1 MADSGAAQYP
11 NRDRPDGLLT
21 AMPLPEGLLNPI
33 AGDNPSGKSLRYDPV
48 YDKIR
53 EARREEDVL
62 PQGDWSREVKKAD
75 FLLVIKLT
83 TEALSTK
90 SKDLQLAAWLTEAI
104 IFRDHVAGL
113 REGLEL
119 LRGYMETFWDTL
131 YPEIDDGD
139 LEFRAGP
146 LAWVGSKLDG
156 AVRRLPLTKNKLDC
170 FKYQESR
177 RVGYEADSTAS
188 EEKAAARA
196 AAIAEKKCTG
206 EEFDEAVRATGD
218 AYYEK
223 LAADLVGALESLQ
236 LLETLS
242 DEKFGREAPSFANLR
257 AALEELQDI
266 VRQYHQPA
274 TEAGETEAAAEA
286 ETDEVAGDSGEIAG
300 SGAPAGKKRSGSVAA
315 EPADRDD
322 AMQRLT
328 LVAHFLRHES
338 PLNPVPYLL
347 LRAMRWGEL
356 RAAGASLNP
365 ALLEAPPT
373 EKRTLIKK
381 LSMEGNWAEVLE
393 NAEQAM
399 SMPCGRGWLDL
410 QRYAVRAC
418 EALGSE
424 YEPVA
429 TSIRSELKI
438 LLADYSDLLNSSLM
452 DDTPAANAETQTWL
466 RESILPPP
474 PAPPP
479 PAAEPEFIPA
489 VMSSVS
495 ASERANGEKAP
506 DVIEMAMKAARAG
519 KVQEAIGIL
528 TREIG
533 NERTGRGRF
542 QRHIQLANIF
552 LATKHEAIA
561 YPILVELAEEIERRK
576 LEEWEEPSV
585 VAQPLALLYRCA
597 EKLGRD
603 DAEKEKIYQKLC
615 RLDPGQALS
624 LR

>member
-1 MADSGAAQYP
+1 
-11 NRDRPDGLLT
+11 
-21 AMPLPEGLLNPI
+21 MPLPEGLLNPI
-33 AGDNPSGKSLRYDPV
+33 PGDNPSGKSLRYDPV

-75 FLLVIKLT
+75 FSLVIKLT

-104 IFRDHVAGL
+104 MFRDHIAGL
-113 REGLEL
+113 REGLDL
-119 LRGYMETFWDTL
+119 LRGFMETFWDTL

-146 LAWVGSKLDG
+146 LGWVGSKMDG
-156 AVRRLPLTKNKLDC
+156 AVRRLPITKSKLDY

-177 RVGYEADSTAS
+177 RIGYETDAVS

-196 AAIAEKKCTG
+196 TAIAEKKCTA
-206 EEFDEAVRATGD
+206 EEFDEAVKATGD

-223 LAADLVGALESLQ
+223 LAANLVAALESLQ
-236 LLETLS
+236 SLETLS
-242 DEKFGREAPSFANLR
+242 DEKFGREAPSYSNLR
-257 AALEELQDI
+257 TALEELQD
-266 VRQYHQPA
+266 VVKQYHKPA
-274 TEAGETEAAAEA
+274 EEAVEETTEAAAE
-286 ETDEVAGDSGEIAG
+286 EVVEEPVAA
-300 SGAPAGKKRSGSVAA
+300 ATSGSPAAKKKSVIA

-322 AMQRLT
+322 AMQRLAI
-328 LVAHFLRHES
+328 VAHFLRHEN
-338 PLNPVPYLL
+338 PLNPISYLL

-356 RAAGASLNP
+356 RAAGATLNP
-365 ALLEAPPT
+365 AVFDAPPT

-381 LSMEGNWAEVLE
+381 MSVEGDWAGVLE
-393 NAEQAM
+393 NSEQAM
-399 SMPCGRGWLDL
+399 SLPCGRGWLDL
-410 QRYAVRAC
+410 QRYVVRAC
-418 EALGSE
+418 ESLGSD

-429 TSIRSELKI
+429 AGIRAELRA
-438 LLADYSDLLNSSLM
+438 LLADYPDLLNASLM
-452 DDTPAANAETQTWL
+452 DDTPAANVETQTWL

-479 PAAEPEFIPA
+479 KEPEFVPA
-489 VMSSVS
+489 AMELPSPSDN
-495 ASERANGEKAP
+495 AKGEKPP
-506 DVIEMAMKAARAG
+506 DVIEIAMKAARAG

-552 LATKHEAIA
+552 LSTKHEAIA

-615 RLDPGQALS
+615 RLDPGQALA

>member
-1 MADSGAAQYP
+1 
-11 NRDRPDGLLT
+11 
-21 AMPLPEGLLNPI
+21 MPLPEGLLNPI
-33 AGDNPSGKSLRYDPV
+33 PGDNPSGKSLRYDPV

-53 EARREEDVL
+53 EARREDDVL
-62 PQGDWSREVKKAD
+62 PQGEWSREVKKAD
-75 FLLVIKLT
+75 FPLVIKLAS
-83 TEALSTK
+83 EALATK
-90 SKDLQLAAWLTEAI
+90 SKDLQLAAWLTEAVMS
-104 IFRDHVAGL
+104 RDHIPGL
-113 REGLEL
+113 REGLDL
-119 LRGYMETFWDTL
+119 LRGFMETFWDTL

-146 LAWVGSKLDG
+146 LGWVGSKLDAG
-156 AVRRLPLTKNKLDC
+156 VRRLPLTKSKLDF

-177 RVGYEADSTAS
+177 RVGYEADAVS

-196 AAIAEKKCTG
+196 TAIAEKKCTA

-223 LAADLVGALESLQ
+223 LAGNLTAALESLTS
-236 LLETLS
+236 LETLS
-242 DEKFGREAPSFANLR
+242 DEKFGREAPSYSSLR
-257 AALEELQDI
+257 TALEELQDF
-266 VRQYHQPA
+266 VRQYHKPA
-274 TEAGETEAAAEA
+274 EEVGEEPVEAPTEETVEESASPAGL
-286 ETDEVAGDSGEIAG
+286 
-300 SGAPAGKKRSGSVAA
+300 GAPAAKKKSVTA
-315 EPADRDD
+315 EPVDRED
-322 AMQRLT
+322 ALQRLAV
-328 LVAHFLRHES
+328 VAHFLRHES
-338 PLNPVPYLL
+338 PVNPVPYLL
-347 LRAMRWGEL
+347 LRALRWGEL
-356 RAAGASLNP
+356 RAAGSTLNP

-381 LSMEGNWAEVLE
+381 MSMDGDWAGVLE
-393 NAEQAM
+393 NSEQVM
-399 SMPCGRGWLDL
+399 SLPCGRGWIDL

-418 EALGSE
+418 ESLGSD
-424 YEPVA
+424 YEPVSA
-429 TSIRSELKI
+429 GIRSGLKA
-438 LLADYSDLLNSSLM
+438 LLGDYPDLLNSSLM

-466 RESILPPP
+466 KESILPPP
-474 PAPPP
+474 AAPAPS
-479 PAAEPEFIPA
+479 EPEFSPPA
-489 VMSSVS
+489 MSSSS
-495 ASERANGEKAP
+495 ASENNNGEKAA
-506 DVIEMAMKAARAG
+506 DVIELAMKAARAG

-528 TREIG
+528 TREMN

-576 LEEWEEPSV
+576 LEEWEEAAI

-615 RLDPGQALS
+615 RLDPGQALA

>member
-1 MADSGAAQYP
+1 
-11 NRDRPDGLLT
+11 
-21 AMPLPEGLLNPI
+21 MPLPEGLLNPI
-33 AGDNPSGKSLRYDPV
+33 PGDNPSGKTLRYDPV
-48 YDKIR
+48 YDKVR

-75 FLLVIKLT
+75 YPQVIKLT
-83 TEALSTK
+83 TEALITK

-104 IFRDHVAGL
+104 LFRDHVAGL
-113 REGLEL
+113 RECLDL
-119 LRGYMETFWDTL
+119 LKAYLETFWDTL

-156 AVRRLPLTKNKLDC
+156 PVRRLPLTKNKLDC

-177 RVGYEADSTAS
+177 RVGYEADSTSS
-188 EEKAAARA
+188 EEKVAARA
-196 AAIAEKKCTG
+196 TAIAEKKCTA

-223 LAADLVGALESLQ
+223 LSGDLVASQESLQALES
-236 LLETLS
+236 LS

-257 AALEELQDI
+257 GALEELQDI
-266 VRQYHQPA
+266 VKQYYHPA
-274 TEAGETEAAAEA
+274 PETTESETEIAEQT
-286 ETDEVAGDSGEIAG
+286 EEVTADSGA
-300 SGAPAGKKRSGSVAA
+300 SGTSTAPVARKRGGAMSV
-315 EPADRDD
+315 EPTDRDD
-322 AMQRLT
+322 AMNRLGI
-328 LVAHFLRHES
+328 VAHFLRHES
-338 PLNPVPYLL
+338 PVNPVPYLL

-356 RAAGASLNP
+356 RAAGPALNP
-365 ALLEAPPT
+365 AMLDAPPT

-381 LSMEGNWAEVLE
+381 LSMDGDWASVLE
-393 NAEQAM
+393 NAELAM
-399 SMPCGRGWLDL
+399 SLPCGRGWLDL
-410 QRYAVRAC
+410 QRYCVRAC
-418 EALGSE
+418 EAMGSE

-429 TSIRSELKI
+429 AGIRAELKA
-438 LLADYSDLLNSSLM
+438 LLADYPDLSNSSMM
-452 DDTPAANAETQTWL
+452 DDTPTANVETQTWL
-466 RESILPPP
+466 RETILPPATA
-474 PAPPP
+474 PAPS
-479 PAAEPEFIPA
+479 EPEFTPA
-489 VMSSVS
+489 ATLPST
-495 ASERANGEKAP
+495 AAGNGNAEKAP
-506 DVIEMAMKAARAG
+506 DVVELAMKAARAG

-561 YPILVELAEEIERRK
+561 YPILVELAEEIDRRK

-615 RLDPGQALS
+615 RLDPAQALS

>member
-1 MADSGAAQYP
+1 
-11 NRDRPDGLLT
+11 
-21 AMPLPEGLLNPI
+21 MPLPEGLLNPI
-33 AGDNPSGKSLRYDPV
+33 PGGNPSGKTLRYDPV
-48 YDKIR
+48 YDKVR
-53 EARREEDVL
+53 EARREEEVL

-75 FLLVIKLT
+75 FPLVIKLT

-90 SKDLQLAAWLTEAI
+90 SKDLQLAAWLTEAVM
-104 IFRDHVAGL
+104 FRDHIAGL
-113 REGLEL
+113 REGLDL
-119 LRGYMETFWDTL
+119 LRGFMETFWDTL

-146 LAWVGSKLDG
+146 LGWVGSKLDG
-156 AVRRLPLTKNKLDC
+156 PVRRLPLTRSKFDY

-177 RVGYEADSTAS
+177 RVGYEADAVS

-196 AAIAEKKCTG
+196 VAIAEKKCTA

-223 LAADLVGALESLQ
+223 LAANLVAALESLES
-236 LLETLS
+236 LETLS
-242 DEKFGREAPSFANLR
+242 DEKFGREAPSFSNLR
-257 AALEELQDI
+257 TALEELQDF
-266 VRQYHQPA
+266 VKQYHKPA
-274 TEAGETEAAAEA
+274 E
-286 ETDEVAGDSGEIAG
+286 EVAEETVEAPSEEAVEETASTAA
-300 SGAPAGKKRSGSVAA
+300 SGASAGKKKSVTA

-322 AMQRLT
+322 AVQRLT
-328 LVAHFLRHES
+328 VVAHFLRHES

-347 LRAMRWGEL
+347 LRALRWGEL
-356 RAAGASLNP
+356 RAAGAALNP

-381 LSMEGNWAEVLE
+381 MSMEGDWAGVLE
-393 NAEQAM
+393 NSEQAM
-399 SMPCGRGWLDL
+399 SLPCGRGWIDL

-418 EALGSE
+418 ESLGSE

-429 TSIRSELKI
+429 AGIRSGLKA
-438 LLADYSDLLNSSLM
+438 LLTDYPDLLNSSLM

-466 RESILPPP
+466 RESIV
-474 PAPPP
+474 PP
-479 PAAEPEFIPA
+479 PAAAAPSEPEFSPA
-489 VMSSVS
+489 AMS
-495 ASERANGEKAP
+495 ASSQSENANGEKPA
-506 DVIEMAMKAARAG
+506 DVIEVAMKAARAG

-528 TREIG
+528 TREMN

-561 YPILVELAEEIERRK
+561 YPILVELADEIERRK
-576 LEEWEEPSV
+576 LEEWEEAAI

-615 RLDPGQALS
+615 RLDPGQALA

>member
-1 MADSGAAQYP
+1 
-11 NRDRPDGLLT
+11 
-21 AMPLPEGLLNPI
+21 MPLPEGLLNPI
-33 AGDNPSGKSLRYDPV
+33 PGDNPSGKTLRYDPV

-62 PQGDWSREVKKAD
+62 PQGEWSREVKKAD
-75 FLLVIKLT
+75 YPLVIKLT
-83 TEALSTK
+83 SEALSTK
-90 SKDLQLAAWLTEAI
+90 SKDLQLVAWLTEAI
-104 IFRDHVAGL
+104 LFRDHIAGL
-113 REGLEL
+113 REGLDL
-119 LRGYMETFWDTL
+119 LRGFMQTFWDTL
-131 YPEIDDGD
+131 YPEIDEGD

-156 AVRRLPLTKNKLDC
+156 AVHRLPITASKLDY

-177 RVGYEADSTAS
+177 RIGYEADAS
-188 EEKAAARA
+188 ANEAKAIERA
-196 AAIAEKKCTG
+196 AAVAEKKCTA
-206 EEFDEAVRATGD
+206 EEFDESVRVTGG

-223 LAADLVGALESLQ
+223 LSANLVAALESLQ

-257 AALEELQDI
+257 TALEELQDF
-266 VRQYHQPA
+266 VKQYHKPA
-274 TEAGETEAAAEA
+274 QEVTEEVAEAPAGESVEETSTPAA
-286 ETDEVAGDSGEIAG
+286 
-300 SGAPAGKKRSGSVAA
+300 SGAPAARKKSLTA

-322 AMQRLT
+322 ALQRLAI
-328 LVAHFLRHES
+328 VAHFLRHES
-338 PLNPVPYLL
+338 AVNPVPYLL
-347 LRAMRWGEL
+347 LRALRWGEL
-356 RAAGASLNP
+356 RAAGATLNP

-381 LSMEGNWAEVLE
+381 MSVEGDWAGVLE

-399 SMPCGRGWLDL
+399 SLACGRGWIDL

-418 EALGSE
+418 EALGSD
-424 YEPVA
+424 YGPVA
-429 TSIRSELKI
+429 AGIRSGLKA
-438 LLADYSDLLNSSLM
+438 LLTDYPDLLNSSLM
-452 DDTPAANAETQTWL
+452 DDTPAANAETQAWL
-466 RESILPPP
+466 KESIMPPLPPSP
-474 PAPPP
+474 TSN
-479 PAAEPEFIPA
+479 EPEFVPA
-489 VMSSVS
+489 AMSSS
-495 ASERANGEKAP
+495 SQSESANGEKAA
-506 DVIEMAMKAARAG
+506 DVIELAMKAARAG
-519 KVQEAIGIL
+519 KVQEAIGML
-528 TREIG
+528 TREMN

-552 LATKHEAIA
+552 LSTKHEAIA

-576 LEEWEEPSV
+576 LEEWEEAAI

-615 RLDPGQALS
+615 RLDPGQALA

>member
-1 MADSGAAQYP
+1 
-11 NRDRPDGLLT
+11 
-21 AMPLPEGLLNPI
+21 MPLPEGLLNPI
-33 AGDNPSGKSLRYDPV
+33 PGDNPSGKTLRYDPV

-62 PQGDWSREVKKAD
+62 PQGEWSREVKKAD
-75 FLLVIKLT
+75 YLVVIKLS

-90 SKDLQLAAWLTEAI
+90 SKDLQLAAWLTEAVM
-104 IFRDHVAGL
+104 FRDHLAGL
-113 REGLEL
+113 CEGLDL
-119 LRGYMETFWDTL
+119 LRGYLEKFWDTL

-139 LEFRAGP
+139 LEFRSAP
-146 LAWVGSKLDG
+146 LGWVGSKLDVG
-156 AVRRLPLTKNKLDC
+156 VRRLPLTKSKLDY

-177 RVGYEADSTAS
+177 RVGYEADAVG

-196 AAIAEKKCTG
+196 TAIAEKKCTA

-223 LAADLVGALESLQ
+223 LAANLLAALESLQ
-236 LLETLS
+236 SLETLS
-242 DEKFGREAPSFANLR
+242 DEKFGREAPGYGNLR
-257 AALEELQDI
+257 TALEELQDM
-266 VRQYHQPA
+266 VKQYHKPA
-274 TEAGETEAAAEA
+274 EEVTEETSETPADSAADAPA
-286 ETDEVAGDSGEIAG
+286 ASAAT
-300 SGAPAGKKRSGSVAA
+300 GAPGAKKKSVTA

-328 LVAHFLRHES
+328 VVAHFLRHES
-338 PLNPVPYLL
+338 PVNPIPYLL
-347 LRAMRWGEL
+347 LRALRWGEL
-356 RAAGASLNP
+356 RAAGATLNP

-381 LSMEGNWAEVLE
+381 MSMEGDWAGVLE
-393 NAEQAM
+393 NSEQAM
-399 SMPCGRGWLDL
+399 SLSCGRGWLDL

-418 EALGSE
+418 ESLGSE

-429 TSIRSELKI
+429 SGIRSGLKA
-438 LLADYSDLLNSSLM
+438 LLADYPDLLNSSLM
-452 DDTPAANAETQTWL
+452 DDTPAANAETQTWFK
-466 RESILPPP
+466 ESIFPS
-474 PAPPP
+474 PAGSAPS
-479 PAAEPEFIPA
+479 EPEFA
-489 VMSSVS
+489 STAMSSRLP
-495 ASERANGEKAP
+495 SENANGEKAA
-506 DVIEMAMKAARAG
+506 DGIELAMKAARAG

-528 TREIG
+528 TREMN

-542 QRHIQLANIF
+542 RRHIQLANIF
-552 LATKHEAIA
+552 LVTKHEAIA

-576 LEEWEEPSV
+576 LEEWEEAAI

-615 RLDPGQALS
+615 RLDPGQALA

>member
-1 MADSGAAQYP
+1 
-11 NRDRPDGLLT
+11 
-21 AMPLPEGLLNPI
+21 MPLPEGLLNPI
-33 AGDNPSGKSLRYDPV
+33 PGDNPSGKTLRYDGV

-75 FLLVIKLT
+75 FPLVIKLA

-90 SKDLQLAAWLTEAI
+90 SKDLQLAAWLTEAVM
-104 IFRDHVAGL
+104 FRDHIAGL
-113 REGLEL
+113 REGLDL
-119 LRGYMETFWDTL
+119 LRGFMETFWDTL
-131 YPEIDDGD
+131 YPEIEDGD

-146 LAWVGSKLDG
+146 LGWVGSKLDG
-156 AVRRLPLTKNKLDC
+156 LVRRLPLTKNKFDY

-177 RVGYEADSTAS
+177 RVGYEADAAS

-196 AAIAEKKCTG
+196 TAIAEKKCTA

-223 LAADLVGALESLQ
+223 LSANLVAALESLRS
-236 LLETLS
+236 LETLS
-242 DEKFGREAPSFANLR
+242 DEKFGREAPSYANLR
-257 AALEELQDI
+257 TALEELQDF
-266 VRQYHQPA
+266 VNQYHKPAGEA
-274 TEAGETEAAAEA
+274 TEETAETPAEETEAAATA
-286 ETDEVAGDSGEIAG
+286 R
-300 SGAPAGKKRSGSVAA
+300 SGAPATKKKSVAA

-328 LVAHFLRHES
+328 VVAHFLRHES

-347 LRAMRWGEL
+347 LRALRWGEL
-356 RAAGASLNP
+356 RAGGATLNP

-381 LSMEGNWAEVLE
+381 MAMEGDWAGVLE
-393 NAEQAM
+393 NSELAM
-399 SMPCGRGWLDL
+399 SLPCGRGWIDL

-418 EALGSE
+418 ESLGAE

-429 TSIRSELKI
+429 GGIRSELRA
-438 LLADYSDLLNSSLM
+438 LVSDYPDLLNSSLM

-466 RESILPPP
+466 KESILL
-474 PAPPP
+474 P
-479 PAAEPEFIPA
+479 PAASASSEPEFIPA
-489 VMSSVS
+489 MSSGS
-495 ASERANGEKAP
+495 HSENANGEKAP
-506 DVIEMAMKAARAG
+506 DLVELAMKAARAG

-528 TREIG
+528 TREMN

-561 YPILVELAEEIERRK
+561 YPILVELADEIERRK
-576 LEEWEEPSV
+576 LEEWEEAAI

-615 RLDPGQALS
+615 RLDPGQALA

>member
-1 MADSGAAQYP
+1 
-11 NRDRPDGLLT
+11 
-21 AMPLPEGLLNPI
+21 MPLPEGLLTPI
-33 AGDNPSGKSLRYDPV
+33 PGDNPSGKTLRYDPV

-75 FLLVIKLT
+75 FPLVIKLT
-83 TEALSTK
+83 IEALSTK

-104 IFRDHVAGL
+104 LFRDHIPGL
-113 REGLEL
+113 REGLDL
-119 LRGYMETFWDTL
+119 LRVYMETFWDTL

-146 LAWVGSKLDG
+146 LAWVGSKLDV
-156 AVRRLPLTKNKLDC
+156 AVRRLPITKNKLDY

-177 RVGYEADSTAS
+177 RVGYEADAAS

-196 AAIAEKKCTG
+196 TAIAEKKCTA
-206 EEFDEAVRATGD
+206 EEFDEAVKVTGD

-223 LAADLVGALESLQ
+223 LSANLVAALEALQ
-236 LLETLS
+236 ALETLS
-242 DEKFGREAPSFANLR
+242 DEKFGREAPSYSNLR
-257 AALEELQDI
+257 TSLEELQDV

-274 TEAGETEAAAEA
+274 ASAE
-286 ETDEVAGDSGEIAG
+286 ETDASAGTGTEEVAEDSSANAPAAG
-300 SGAPAGKKRSGSVAA
+300 SGTPAAKKKSVSA

-328 LVAHFLRHES
+328 IVAHFLRHES
-338 PLNPVPYLL
+338 PLNPVSYLL

-356 RAAGASLNP
+356 RAAGAALNP

-381 LSMEGNWAEVLE
+381 MSMEGDWAGVLE
-393 NAEQAM
+393 NSEQAM
-399 SMPCGRGWLDL
+399 SLSCGRGWIDL
-410 QRYAVRAC
+410 QRYVVRAC
-418 EALGSE
+418 ESLGSD

-429 TSIRSELKI
+429 AGVRASLKA
-438 LLADYSDLLNSSLM
+438 LLTDYPDLLNASLM

-466 RESILPPP
+466 RESILPAP
-474 PAPPP
+474 PAPAPS
-479 PAAEPEFIPA
+479 EPEFVPA
-489 VMSSVS
+489 AMDTAPSPDG
-495 ASERANGEKAP
+495 AKADKGP
-506 DVIEMAMKAARAG
+506 DVVEIAMKAARAG
-519 KVQEAIGIL
+519 KVQEAIGLL

-552 LATKHEAIA
+552 LSTKHEAIA
-561 YPILVELAEEIERRK
+561 YPILVELAEEIDRRK

-615 RLDPGQALS
+615 RLDPGQALA

>member
-1 MADSGAAQYP
+1 
-11 NRDRPDGLLT
+11 
-21 AMPLPEGLLNPI
+21 MPLPEGLLNPI
-33 AGDNPSGKSLRYDPV
+33 PGDNPSGKTLRYDPV

-75 FLLVIKLT
+75 FPLVIKLT

-90 SKDLQLAAWLTEAI
+90 SKDLQLAAWLTEAVV
-104 IFRDHVAGL
+104 FRDHIAGL
-113 REGLEL
+113 REGLDL
-119 LRGYMETFWDTL
+119 LRGFMETFWDTL

-156 AVRRLPLTKNKLDC
+156 GVRRLPLTKSKLDY

-177 RVGYEADSTAS
+177 RVGYEADAVS

-196 AAIAEKKCTG
+196 AAIAEKKCTA
-206 EEFDEAVRATGD
+206 EEFDEAVKATGD

-223 LAADLVGALESLQ
+223 LASNLVAALESLQ

-257 AALEELQDI
+257 TALEEVQDL
-266 VRQYHQPA
+266 VKQYHKPA
-274 TEAGETEAAAEA
+274 EEVVEETAEAPAEEVVDEAAAPA
-286 ETDEVAGDSGEIAG
+286 VAGASA
-300 SGAPAGKKRSGSVAA
+300 AKKKSVTA

-322 AMQRLT
+322 ALQRLAI
-328 LVAHFLRHES
+328 VAHFLRHES
-338 PLNPVPYLL
+338 PANPVSYLL
-347 LRAMRWGEL
+347 LRALRWGEL
-356 RAAGASLNP
+356 RGAGAALNP

-381 LSMEGNWAEVLE
+381 MSMEGDWAGVLE

-399 SMPCGRGWLDL
+399 SLPCGRGWIDL

-418 EALGSE
+418 ESLGSD

-429 TSIRSELKI
+429 AGIRSELKA
-438 LLADYSDLLNSSLM
+438 LLADYPDLLNSSLM

-466 RESILPPP
+466 KESILPPP
-474 PAPPP
+474 AAPAPSEPKFV
-479 PAAEPEFIPA
+479 PAS
-489 VMSSVS
+489 VSSSSVS
-495 ASERANGEKAP
+495 ESANGEKAP
-506 DVIEMAMKAARAG
+506 DVIELAMKAARAG
-519 KVQEAIGIL
+519 KVQEAIGML
-528 TREIG
+528 TREL
-533 NERTGRGRF
+533 NSERTGRGRF
-542 QRHIQLANIF
+542 QRHIQLANVF
-552 LATKHEAIA
+552 LSTKHEAIA

-576 LEEWEEPSV
+576 LEEWEEAAI

-615 RLDPGQALS
+615 RLDPGQALA

>member
-1 MADSGAAQYP
+1 
-11 NRDRPDGLLT
+11 
-21 AMPLPEGLLNPI
+21 MPLPEGLLNPI
-33 AGDNPSGKSLRYDPV
+33 PGDNPSGKTLRYDPV

-75 FLLVIKLT
+75 FPLVIKLT

-104 IFRDHVAGL
+104 MFRDHIVGL
-113 REGLEL
+113 REGLDL
-119 LRGYMETFWDTL
+119 LRGFMETFWDTL
-131 YPEIDDGD
+131 YPEIDEGD

-156 AVRRLPLTKNKLDC
+156 GVRRLPLTKNKLDY

-177 RVGYEADSTAS
+177 RVGYEADAVS

-196 AAIAEKKCTG
+196 TAIAEKKCTA
-206 EEFDEAVRATGD
+206 EEFDEAVKVTGD

-223 LAADLVGALESLQ
+223 LAGNLVAALESLQ
-236 LLETLS
+236 ALETLS

-257 AALEELQDI
+257 TALEEVQDL
-266 VRQYHQPA
+266 VKQYHKPA
-274 TEAGETEAAAEA
+274 EEVTEEPAEAPAEEAAE
-286 ETDEVAGDSGEIAG
+286 ESVAATA
-300 SGAPAGKKRSGSVAA
+300 SGAPAARKKSVAA
-315 EPADRDD
+315 EPADRED
-322 AMQRLT
+322 AVQRLAI
-328 LVAHFLRHES
+328 VAHFLRHES
-338 PLNPVPYLL
+338 PVNPVPYLL
-347 LRAMRWGEL
+347 LRALRWGEL
-356 RAAGASLNP
+356 RAGGATLNP

-381 LSMEGNWAEVLE
+381 MSMDGDWAGVLE
-393 NAEQAM
+393 NSEQAM
-399 SMPCGRGWLDL
+399 SLPCGRGWIDL

-418 EALGSE
+418 ESLGSD

-429 TSIRSELKI
+429 AGIRSALRA
-438 LLADYSDLLNSSLM
+438 LLADYPDLLNSSLM
-452 DDTPAANAETQTWL
+452 DDTPAANLETQTWL
-466 RESILPPP
+466 KENVLPP
-474 PAPPP
+474 PAPPAP
-479 PAAEPEFIPA
+479 SEPEFAPA
-489 VMSSVS
+489 AALTSSS
-495 ASERANGEKAP
+495 SESANGEKTP
-506 DVIEMAMKAARAG
+506 DVIELAMKAARAG
-519 KVQEAIGIL
+519 KVQEAIGML
-528 TREIG
+528 TREMN

-542 QRHIQLANIF
+542 QRHIQLANVF

-576 LEEWEEPSV
+576 LEEWEEAAI

-603 DAEKEKIYQKLC
+603 DTEKEKIYQKLC

>member
-1 MADSGAAQYP
+1 
-11 NRDRPDGLLT
+11 
-21 AMPLPEGLLNPI
+21 MPLPDGLLNPI
-33 AGDNPSGKSLRYDPV
+33 PGDNPSGKTLRYDPV

-75 FLLVIKLT
+75 FPLVLKLT
-83 TEALSTK
+83 TEALSNK

-104 IFRDHVAGL
+104 LFRDHVAGL
-113 REGLEL
+113 REGLDL
-119 LRGYMETFWDTL
+119 LRGLMEAFWDTL

-146 LAWVGSKLDG
+146 LGWVGSKLDV
-156 AVRRLPLTKNKLDC
+156 AVRRLPITKSKLDY

-177 RVGYEADSTAS
+177 RVGYEADAVS

-196 AAIAEKKCTG
+196 AAIAEKKCTA

-223 LAADLVGALESLQ
+223 LAANLTAALESLQ
-236 LLETLS
+236 SLETLS
-242 DEKFGREAPSFANLR
+242 DEKFGKEAPSFSNLR
-257 AALEELQDI
+257 TALDELQDF
-266 VRQYHQPA
+266 VKQYHKPA
-274 TEAGETEAAAEA
+274 EEVTEEPAETPAEDAAEETAAA
-286 ETDEVAGDSGEIAG
+286 GG
-300 SGAPAGKKRSGSVAA
+300 SAAPAAKKKSVTA

-322 AMQRLT
+322 AMQRLAI
-328 LVAHFLRHES
+328 VAHFLRHES

-356 RAAGASLNP
+356 RAAGATLNP

-381 LSMEGNWAEVLE
+381 MSMEADWAGVLE

-399 SMPCGRGWLDL
+399 SLPCGRGWLDL
-410 QRYAVRAC
+410 QRYSVRAC
-418 EALGSE
+418 ESLGSE

-429 TSIRSELKI
+429 AGVRSELKS
-438 LLADYSDLLNSSLM
+438 LLADYPDLLNSSLM

-466 RESILPPP
+466 KESILPPP
-474 PAPPP
+474 PPPP
-479 PAAEPEFIPA
+479 AEPEFAPA
-489 VMSSVS
+489 TPPS
-495 ASERANGEKAP
+495 AQSECANGEKAP
-506 DVIEMAMKAARAG
+506 DVTEMAMKAARAG

-603 DAEKEKIYQKLC
+603 DAEKQKIYQKLC
-615 RLDPGQALS
+615 RLDPGQALA

>member
-1 MADSGAAQYP
+1 
-11 NRDRPDGLLT
+11 
-21 AMPLPEGLLNPI
+21 MPLPEGLLNPI
-33 AGDNPSGKSLRYDPV
+33 PGDNPSGKTLRYDPV

-62 PQGDWSREVKKAD
+62 PQGEWSREVKKAD
-75 FLLVIKLT
+75 FPLVIKLA

-90 SKDLQLAAWLTEAI
+90 SKDLQLAAWLTEAVM
-104 IFRDHVAGL
+104 FRDHVAGL
-113 REGLEL
+113 REGLDL
-119 LRGYMETFWDTL
+119 LRGFMETFWDTL

-146 LAWVGSKLDG
+146 LAWVGSKLDA
-156 AVRRLPLTKNKLDC
+156 AVRRLPITKGKLDY

-177 RVGYEADSTAS
+177 RVGYEADAVS
-188 EEKAAARA
+188 EEKEAARA
-196 AAIAEKKCTG
+196 AAIAEKKCTA

-223 LAADLVGALESLQ
+223 LAANLAAALESLQ
-236 LLETLS
+236 SLETLS
-242 DEKFGREAPSFANLR
+242 DEKFGREAPSFSNLR
-257 AALEELQDI
+257 TALDELQDL
-266 VRQYHQPA
+266 VKQYHKPA
-274 TEAGETEAAAEA
+274 EEVTEEAAETPAEEAA
-286 ETDEVAGDSGEIAG
+286 EETAAAGG
-300 SGAPAGKKRSGSVAA
+300 SAAPAAKKKSVTS
-315 EPADRDD
+315 EPADRDE
-322 AMQRLT
+322 AMQRLAI
-328 LVAHFLRHES
+328 VAHFLRHES
-338 PLNPVPYLL
+338 SVNPVPYLL
-347 LRAMRWGEL
+347 LRALRWGEL
-356 RAAGASLNP
+356 RAAGATLNP
-365 ALLEAPPT
+365 ALLEAPPS

-381 LSMEGNWAEVLE
+381 MSMESDWAGVLE
-393 NAEQAM
+393 NSEQAM
-399 SMPCGRGWLDL
+399 SLPCGRGWLDL
-410 QRYAVRAC
+410 QRYVVRAC
-418 EALGSE
+418 ESLGSE

-429 TSIRSELKI
+429 AGIRSELKA
-438 LLADYSDLLNSSLM
+438 LLADYPDLLNSSLM

-466 RESILPPP
+466 KESILPPP
-474 PAPPP
+474 PQPPP
-479 PAAEPEFIPA
+479 PAEPEFVPA
-489 VMSSVS
+489 AMPSSS
-495 ASERANGEKAP
+495 RSDSANGEKAP
-506 DVIEMAMKAARAG
+506 DVIESAMKAARAG

-561 YPILVELAEEIERRK
+561 YPILVELADEIERRK

-603 DAEKEKIYQKLC
+603 DAEKQKIYQKLC
-615 RLDPGQALS
+615 RLDPGQALA

>member
-1 MADSGAAQYP
+1 
-11 NRDRPDGLLT
+11 
-21 AMPLPEGLLNPI
+21 MPLPEGLLNPI
-33 AGDNPSGKSLRYDPV
+33 PGDNPSGKTLRYDGV

-75 FLLVIKLT
+75 FPLVIKLAS
-83 TEALSTK
+83 EALSTK
-90 SKDLQLAAWLTEAI
+90 SKDLQLAAWLTEAVM
-104 IFRDHVAGL
+104 FRDHIRGL
-113 REGLEL
+113 QEGLDL
-119 LRGYMETFWDTL
+119 LRGFMETFWDTL
-131 YPEIDDGD
+131 YPEIEDGD

-146 LAWVGSKLDG
+146 LGWVGSKLDV
-156 AVRRLPLTKNKLDC
+156 AVRRLPLTKSKFDY

-177 RVGYEADSTAS
+177 RVGYEADAVS
-188 EEKAAARA
+188 EDRAAARA
-196 AAIAEKKCTG
+196 TAIAEKKCTA
-206 EEFDEAVRATGD
+206 EEFDDAVRATGD

-223 LAADLVGALESLQ
+223 LSANLVAALGSLQ
-236 LLETLS
+236 SLETLS
-242 DEKFGREAPSFANLR
+242 DEKFGREAPSYANLR
-257 AALEELQDI
+257 TALEELQDF
-266 VRQYHQPA
+266 VSQYHKPVEEA
-274 TEAGETEAAAEA
+274 TEETA
-286 ETDEVAGDSGEIAG
+286 ETRADETADEVAAG
-300 SGAPAGKKRSGSVAA
+300 VASGAPATKKKSVAA

-328 LVAHFLRHES
+328 VVAHFLRHES

-347 LRAMRWGEL
+347 LRAVRWGEL
-356 RAAGASLNP
+356 RAAGATLNP

-381 LSMEGNWAEVLE
+381 MSMEGDWAGVLE
-393 NAEQAM
+393 NSELAM
-399 SMPCGRGWLDL
+399 SLPCGRGWIDL

-418 EALGSE
+418 ESLGAE

-429 TSIRSELKI
+429 AGIRSELRA
-438 LLADYSDLLNSSLM
+438 LLADYPDLLNSSLM

-466 RESILPPP
+466 KESILLPSAG
-474 PAPPP
+474 PASS
-479 PAAEPEFIPA
+479 ESEFTSVA
-489 VMSSVS
+489 MSSGS
-495 ASERANGEKAP
+495 QLENSNGEKAP
-506 DVIEMAMKAARAG
+506 DVVELAMKAARAG
-519 KVQEAIGIL
+519 KVAEAIGML
-528 TREIG
+528 TREMS

-561 YPILVELAEEIERRK
+561 YPILVELADEIERRK
-576 LEEWEEPSV
+576 LEEWEEAAI

-603 DAEKEKIYQKLC
+603 DAEREKIYQKLC
-615 RLDPGQALS
+615 RLDPGQALA

>member
-1 MADSGAAQYP
+1 
-11 NRDRPDGLLT
+11 
-21 AMPLPEGLLNPI
+21 MPLPEGLLNPI
-33 AGDNPSGKSLRYDPV
+33 PGDNPSGKTLRYDPV

-75 FLLVIKLT
+75 FPVVIKLT

-104 IFRDHVAGL
+104 MFRDHIAGL
-113 REGLEL
+113 REGLDL
-119 LRGYMETFWDTL
+119 LRGFMETFWDTL

-156 AVRRLPLTKNKLDC
+156 GVRRLPLTKNKLDY

-177 RVGYEADSTAS
+177 RVGYEADAVS

-196 AAIAEKKCTG
+196 TAITEKKCTA
-206 EEFDEAVRATGD
+206 EEFDEAVKVTGD

-223 LAADLVGALESLQ
+223 LAGNLVAALESLQ

-257 AALEELQDI
+257 TALEEVQDL
-266 VRQYHQPA
+266 VKQYHKPA
-274 TEAGETEAAAEA
+274 EEVTEESAEA
-286 ETDEVAGDSGEIAG
+286 LAEEAVEESVAASA
-300 SGAPAGKKRSGSVAA
+300 SGAPAAKKKSLTA

-322 AMQRLT
+322 ALQRLAI
-328 LVAHFLRHES
+328 VAHFLRHES
-338 PLNPVPYLL
+338 PVNPVPYLL
-347 LRAMRWGEL
+347 LRALRWGEL
-356 RAAGASLNP
+356 RAAGSTLNP

-381 LSMEGNWAEVLE
+381 MSMEGDWAGVLE
-393 NAEQAM
+393 NSEQAM
-399 SMPCGRGWLDL
+399 SLPCGRGWIDL

-418 EALGSE
+418 ESLGSD

-429 TSIRSELKI
+429 AGIRSSLRA
-438 LLADYSDLLNSSLM
+438 LLADYPDLLNSSLM
-452 DDTPAANAETQTWL
+452 DDTPAANLETQTWL
-466 RESILPPP
+466 KESILPPP
-474 PAPPP
+474 PAPLGPS
-479 PAAEPEFIPA
+479 EPEFAPSA
-489 VMSSVS
+489 ALTSSPPES
-495 ASERANGEKAP
+495 ANGEKTP
-506 DVIEMAMKAARAG
+506 DVIELAMKAARAG
-519 KVQEAIGIL
+519 KVQEAIGML
-528 TREIG
+528 TREMN

-542 QRHIQLANIF
+542 QRHIQLANVF

-576 LEEWEEPSV
+576 LEEWEEAAI

>member
-1 MADSGAAQYP
+1 
-11 NRDRPDGLLT
+11 
-21 AMPLPEGLLNPI
+21 MPLPEGLLNPI
-33 AGDNPSGKSLRYDPV
+33 PGDNPSGKSLRYDPV

-75 FLLVIKLT
+75 FLLVIKLS

-104 IFRDHVAGL
+104 MFRDHVAGL
-113 REGLEL
+113 REGLDL
-119 LRGYMETFWDTL
+119 LRGFMETFWDTL

-139 LEFRAGP
+139 LEFRSGP

-156 AVRRLPLTKNKLDC
+156 SVRRLPLTRNKLDC

-196 AAIAEKKCTG
+196 AAIAEKKCTA

-223 LAADLVGALESLQ
+223 LTADLVAALESLQ
-236 LLETLS
+236 ALETLS
-242 DEKFGREAPSFANLR
+242 DEKFGREAPSFSSLR
-257 AALEELQDI
+257 TALEELQDI
-266 VRQYHQPA
+266 VKQYHNPV
-274 TEAGETEAAAEA
+274 TEAVETEAVSEA
-286 ETDEVAGDSGEIAG
+286 QAGEVPGDSAAAG
-300 SGAPAGKKRSGSVAA
+300 PGGAAGKKRSGSVAA

-328 LVAHFLRHES
+328 IVAQFLRRES
-338 PLNPVPYLL
+338 PVNPVPYLL

-356 RAAGASLNP
+356 RAAGAALNP
-365 ALLEAPPT
+365 AMLEAPPT

-381 LSMEGNWAEVLE
+381 MSMEGDWAGVLE
-393 NAEQAM
+393 NSEQAM
-399 SMPCGRGWLDL
+399 SLPCGRGWLDL
-410 QRYAVRAC
+410 QRYCVRAC

-424 YEPVA
+424 YEAVA
-429 TSIRSELKI
+429 AGIRAELKT
-438 LLADYSDLLNSSLM
+438 LLVDYPDLLSSSLM

-466 RESILPPP
+466 KESILPPP
-474 PAPPP
+474 PLPPS
-479 PAAEPEFIPA
+479 EPEFVPA
-489 VMSSVS
+489 SMSSGS
-495 ASERANGEKAP
+495 QADSANGEKAP
-506 DVIEMAMKAARAG
+506 DIIEMAMKAARAG

-528 TREIG
+528 TREMN

>member
-1 MADSGAAQYP
+1 
-11 NRDRPDGLLT
+11 
-21 AMPLPEGLLNPI
+21 MPLPEGLLNPI
-33 AGDNPSGKSLRYDPV
+33 PGDNPSGNTLRYDPV

-75 FLLVIKLT
+75 YPVVIKLT

-104 IFRDHVAGL
+104 LYRDHIAGL
-113 REGLEL
+113 REGLDL
-119 LRGYMETFWDTL
+119 LRGLMETFWDTL

-139 LEFRAGP
+139 LEFRSAP
-146 LAWVGSKLDG
+146 LGWVGSKLDG
-156 AVRRLPLTKNKLDC
+156 AVRRLPLTKSKLDY

-177 RVGYEADSTAS
+177 AVGYEADAQS

-196 AAIAEKKCTG
+196 TAIAEKKCTA
-206 EEFDEAVRATGD
+206 EEFDEAARATGD

-223 LAADLVGALESLQ
+223 LSANLIAALESLQ
-236 LLETLS
+236 SLEALS
-242 DEKFGREAPSFANLR
+242 DEKFGREAPSCAALR
-257 AALEELQDI
+257 TALEELQDF
-266 VRQYHQPA
+266 VKEYHKPVEEVAQ
-274 TEAGETEAAAEA
+274 ETVEETAAEEVVEESAAAA
-286 ETDEVAGDSGEIAG
+286 TS
-300 SGAPAGKKRSGSVAA
+300 SGAPAAKRKSVTA
-315 EPADRDD
+315 EPADRDE

-328 LVAHFLRHES
+328 IVAHFLRKENPLS
-338 PLNPVPYLL
+338 PVSYLL

-356 RAAGASLNP
+356 RASGSTLNV

-381 LSMEGNWAEVLE
+381 MSMEGDWAGVLE
-393 NAEQAM
+393 NVEQAM
-399 SMPCGRGWLDL
+399 SLPCGRGWVDL

-418 EALGSE
+418 ENLGSD

-429 TSIRSELKI
+429 ASIRSELKA
-438 LLADYSDLLNSSLM
+438 LLTDYPDLLNSSLM

-466 RESILPPP
+466 RENVLPPAN
-474 PAPPP
+474 PASS
-479 PAAEPEFIPA
+479 EPQY
-489 VMSSVS
+489 VS
-495 ASERANGEKAP
+495 ATMESGSSSQSANGEKAP
-506 DVIEMAMKAARAG
+506 DVVELAMTAARAG
-519 KVQEAIGIL
+519 RVQEAIGIL

-542 QRHIQLANIF
+542 HRHIQLANIF

-561 YPILVELAEEIERRK
+561 YPILVELADEIERRK

-597 EKLGRD
+597 DKLGRD
-603 DAEKEKIYQKLC
+603 DAEKQKIYQKLC
-615 RLDPGQALS
+615 RLDPGQALA
-624 LR
+624 LRN

>member
-1 MADSGAAQYP
+1 
-11 NRDRPDGLLT
+11 
-21 AMPLPEGLLNPI
+21 MPLPEGLLNPI
-33 AGDNPSGKSLRYDPV
+33 PGDNPSGKTLRYDPV

-62 PQGDWSREVKKAD
+62 PQGEWSREVKKAD
-75 FLLVIKLT
+75 FPLVIKLA

-90 SKDLQLAAWLTEAI
+90 SKDLQLAAWLTEAVM
-104 IFRDHVAGL
+104 FRDHVAGL
-113 REGLEL
+113 REGLDL
-119 LRGYMETFWDTL
+119 LRGFMETFWDTL

-146 LAWVGSKLDG
+146 LAWVGSKLDA
-156 AVRRLPLTKNKLDC
+156 AVRRLPITKSKLDY

-177 RVGYEADSTAS
+177 RVGYEADAVS

-196 AAIAEKKCTG
+196 AAIAEKKCTA

-223 LAADLVGALESLQ
+223 LAANLAAALESLQ
-236 LLETLS
+236 SLETLS
-242 DEKFGREAPSFANLR
+242 DEKFGREAPSFSNLR
-257 AALEELQDI
+257 TALDELQDL
-266 VRQYHQPA
+266 VKQYHKPPEEVTEEA
-274 TEAGETEAAAEA
+274 TETPAEEAAE
-286 ETDEVAGDSGEIAG
+286 ETAAAGG
-300 SGAPAGKKRSGSVAA
+300 SAAPAAKKKSVTS
-315 EPADRDD
+315 EPADRDE
-322 AMQRLT
+322 AMQRLAI
-328 LVAHFLRHES
+328 VAHFLRHES
-338 PLNPVPYLL
+338 SVNPVPYLL
-347 LRAMRWGEL
+347 LRALRWGEL
-356 RAAGASLNP
+356 RAAGATLNP
-365 ALLEAPPT
+365 ALLEAPPS

-381 LSMEGNWAEVLE
+381 MSMESDWAGVLE
-393 NAEQAM
+393 SSEQAM
-399 SMPCGRGWLDL
+399 SLPCGRGWLDL
-410 QRYAVRAC
+410 QRYVVRAC
-418 EALGSE
+418 ESLGSE

-429 TSIRSELKI
+429 AGIRSELKA
-438 LLADYSDLLNSSLM
+438 LLADYPDLLNSSLM

-466 RESILPPP
+466 KESILPPP
-474 PAPPP
+474 PQPPP
-479 PAAEPEFIPA
+479 PAEPEF
-489 VMSSVS
+489 VS
-495 ASERANGEKAP
+495 AAMPSSSRSDSANGEKAP
-506 DVIEMAMKAARAG
+506 DVIESAMKAARAG

-561 YPILVELAEEIERRK
+561 YPILVELADEIERRK

-603 DAEKEKIYQKLC
+603 DAEKQKIYQKLC
-615 RLDPGQALS
+615 RLDPGQALA

>member
-1 MADSGAAQYP
+1 
-11 NRDRPDGLLT
+11 
-21 AMPLPEGLLNPI
+21 MPLPEGLLTPI
-33 AGDNPSGKSLRYDPV
+33 PGDNPSGKTLRYDPV

-75 FLLVIKLT
+75 FPLVIKLT

-90 SKDLQLAAWLTEAI
+90 SKDLQLASWLTEAI
-104 IFRDHVAGL
+104 LFRDHVAGL
-113 REGLEL
+113 REGLDL
-119 LRGYMETFWDTL
+119 LRGLMETFWDTL

-146 LAWVGSKLDG
+146 LGWVGSKLDV
-156 AVRRLPLTKNKLDC
+156 AVRRLPITKSKLDY

-177 RVGYEADSTAS
+177 RVGYEADAVS
-188 EEKAAARA
+188 EEKTAARA
-196 AAIAEKKCTG
+196 AAIAEKKCTA
-206 EEFDEAVRATGD
+206 EEFDEAIRATGD

-223 LAADLVGALESLQ
+223 LAANLTAALESLQ
-236 LLETLS
+236 SLETLS
-242 DEKFGREAPSFANLR
+242 DEKFGREAPSFSNLR
-257 AALEELQDI
+257 TALDELLDF
-266 VRQYHQPA
+266 VKQYHKPA
-274 TEAGETEAAAEA
+274 EEVTEEPADTPAEDAAEETAAAVGTA
-286 ETDEVAGDSGEIAG
+286 
-300 SGAPAGKKRSGSVAA
+300 APAAKKKSVTA

-322 AMQRLT
+322 AMQRLAI
-328 LVAHFLRHES
+328 VAHFLRHES

-347 LRAMRWGEL
+347 LRAMRWGEI
-356 RAAGASLNP
+356 RAAGAALNP

-381 LSMEGNWAEVLE
+381 MSMEAVWAGVLE

-399 SMPCGRGWLDL
+399 SLPCGRGWLDL
-410 QRYAVRAC
+410 QRYSVRAC
-418 EALGSE
+418 ESLGAE

-429 TSIRSELKI
+429 AAIRSELKA
-438 LLADYSDLLNSSLM
+438 LLADYPDLLTSSLM

-466 RESILPPP
+466 KESILPPP
-474 PAPPP
+474 PPPP
-479 PAAEPEFIPA
+479 AEPEFAPA
-489 VMSSVS
+489 AMPSSS
-495 ASERANGEKAP
+495 QSESANGEKAP

-603 DAEKEKIYQKLC
+603 DAEKQKIYQKLC
-615 RLDPGQALS
+615 RLDPGQALA